1 MVETQKALL
10 LVVLAVLAYP
20 NDIFGGAYQPEFA
33 GPLTNLTISLGRDAT
48 FTCLVKHLGGYRVGW
63 LKADTKA
70 IQAIHDHVITHNKR
84 ISVSHSDHTI
94 WNLNIKAVQL
104 EDEGLYMCQINTDPM
119 KSQTG
124 MLTVVVPPD
133 FVLEDTSS
141 DVNIGEGGQVKLTC
155 RARGIPRPRVSW
167 RREDGKGIIIREP
180 AGSALNQ
187 KSHAVPLLFSPPP
200 PPPPPPPSSPSRC
213 RGFQVADLLNLA
225 ENLTLVFYLRL
236 RPILNRLVVWHTN
249 TSRFNE
255 PYTSRRPPHPRPH
268 PPPPPPP
275 PPPSPSPSLPSPRPH
290 PRRRPRPR
298 PHPHP
303 HPHPPH
309 PPPPQRP
316 LIVVGVTIQTEFY
329 GEELNLTKVSRTEMG
344 IYLCIASNGIPP
356 AVSKRISINVHFPPA
371 IHVPNQL
378 VGAPLGTDVVLECY
392 VEASPMSINY
402 WIKEKGITMFT
413 TCKQILYPFSPF
425 VRKGMMIISSTQH
438 VVDVIEKSPF
448 EVRMTLTIKNL
459 QKHDVGTYLCAAK
472 NSLGEVDSTIRLY
485 EIPGPAKTELATWAS
500 FYDET
505 NNKIPY
511 GQTEMNKA
519 ENNSVYMENSLLHG
533 SNHARLPPTLATAL
547 PTSVKIDK
555 KRPTMS
561 VSSYAT
567 DLTIRHNA
575 LFLLLLSFSITMPR
589 WSQ

>member
-33 GPLTNLTISLGRDAT
+33 GPITNLTIPLGRDAT

-63 LKADTKA
+63 VKADTKA

-84 ISVSHSDHTI
+84 ISVSHSDHTM
-94 WNLNIKAVQL
+94 WNLNIKGVQV

-124 MLTVVVPPD
+124 MLSIVVPPD
-133 FVLEDTSS
+133 FVPEDTSS
-141 DVNIGEGGQVKLTC
+141 DVNVGENGQVKLTC
-155 RARGIPRPRVSW
+155 RARGVPPPRVSW

-187 KSHAVPLLFSPPP
+187 KSHVT
-200 PPPPPPPSSPSRC
+200 
-213 RGFQVADLLNLA
+213 
-225 ENLTLVFYLRL
+225 TL
-236 RPILNRLVVWHTN
+236 
-249 TSRFNE
+249 
-255 PYTSRRPPHPRPH
+255 
-268 PPPPPPP
+268 
-275 PPPSPSPSLPSPRPH
+275 
-290 PRRRPRPR
+290 
-298 PHPHP
+298 
-303 HPHPPH
+303 
-309 PPPPQRP
+309 
-316 LIVVGVTIQTEFY
+316 TEFH
-329 GEELNLTKVSRTEMG
+329 GEELKLTKISRTEMG
-344 IYLCIASNGIPP
+344 VYLCIASNGVPP
-356 AVSKRISINVHFPPA
+356 AVSKRISINVHFTPA

-402 WIKEKGITMFT
+402 WMKEKGT
-413 TCKQILYPFSPF
+413 
-425 VRKGMMIISSTQH
+425 MIISSTQH
-438 VVDVIEKSPF
+438 VVDMIEKSTF
-448 EVRMTLTIKNL
+448 EVRMILTIKNL
-459 QKHDVGTYLCAAK
+459 QKHDVGTYHCAAK

-500 FYDET
+500 FYDED

-511 GQTEMNKA
+511 GQAEMDKT

-547 PTSVKIDK
+547 PTSVKIGK
-555 KRPTMS
+555 NRPT
-561 VSSYAT
+561 VNISSYAN

-575 LFLLLLSFSITMPR
+575 LLLLLLLLLSLSSFSSTMP
-589 WSQ
+589 W